1 MLATVVVSL
10 FTVTVVG
17 QSSPEA
23 IWSVVVSEQGQTL
36 PLPGATVSWS
46 CSGETAHTLTDL
58 QGRFLR
64 PAETTDCPGPC
75 AVTVRFVG
83 YVPQTLDCNA
93 LPVSGR
99 MNVVMEPNTE
109 ALSEAVVT
117 ASIRGSTVAE
127 ETVPVSVL
135 KPYLA
140 QSANTLDLKGLVA
153 KTPGVSILDG
163 QVSIRGGSGY
173 SYGVGSRVQ
182 MLLDGLPLLSGD
194 LGEIWWSY
202 LPMEHVDQVEV
213 VKSSASAMYGSGASN
228 GVIHMRTAWPGDTS
242 ETRVSVFNGVYQ
254 APDSANWR
262 WWRDSY
268 TPVSNGMDVS
278 HRQSFGDVDV
288 VAGGSVFSDK
298 TYLSVG
304 HEQRLRGH
312 VKARWRPSSTWQIG
326 GAVQA
331 QYQQMGR
338 FILWDDFATSA
349 YLPMEGTSSE
359 DRWINWHADAW
370 ASCTP
375 EEGGSHH
382 LQTRVYQTSRYGSG
396 PEPSMTSTLSMVQ
409 YRHVREVGEHGLAQV
424 GAFASAQSS
433 FSSLY
438 PDIELL
444 TFNPAVF
451 AQIDWER
458 DLWKWTAGVRAEA
471 NENPR
476 VLLGVFGADVPVWG
490 EPRPGR
496 GRVSGCRTASP
507 CASRPLRS
515 ATWKAPSRTASTSG
529 ATSTCKTNRA
539 TTGRWGWSTRS
550 NQATSLGC
558 WTLRRLCSITTT

>member
-1 MLATVVVSL
+1 MRCL
-10 FTVTVVG
+10 F
-17 QSSPEA
+17 
-23 IWSVVVSEQGQTL
+23 
-36 PLPGATVSWS
+36 
-46 CSGETAHTLTDL
+46 ET
-58 QGRFLR
+58 
-64 PAETTDCPGPC
+64 
-75 AVTVRFVG
+75 
-83 YVPQTLDCNA
+83 
-93 LPVSGR
+93 GR

-375 EEGGSHH
+375 EDGGSHH

-409 YRHVREVGEHGLAQV
+409 YRHVREVG
-424 GAFASAQSS
+424 
-433 FSSLY
+433 
-438 PDIELL
+438 
-444 TFNPAVF
+444 N
-451 AQIDWER
+451 
-458 DLWKWTAGVRAEA
+458 TAWPRSGRSRR
-471 NENPR
+471 PR
-476 VLLGVFGADVPVWG
+476 VPF
-490 EPRPGR
+490 PR
-496 GRVSGCRTASP
+496 CTRTSS
-507 CASRPLRS
+507 C
-515 ATWKAPSRTASTSG
+515 
-529 ATSTCKTNRA
+529 
-539 TTGRWGWSTRS
+539 
-550 NQATSLGC
+550 
-558 WTLRRLCSITTT
+558 

>member
-1 MLATVVVSL
+1 
-10 FTVTVVG
+10 
-17 QSSPEA
+17 
-23 IWSVVVSEQGQTL
+23 
-36 PLPGATVSWS
+36 
-46 CSGETAHTLTDL
+46 
-58 QGRFLR
+58 
-64 PAETTDCPGPC
+64 
-75 AVTVRFVG
+75 
-83 YVPQTLDCNA
+83 
-93 LPVSGR
+93 

-278 HRQSFGDVDV
+278 HRQSFGEVDV

-304 HEQRLRGH
+304 HEQRL
-312 VKARWRPSSTWQIG
+312 ARAPQ
-326 GAVQA
+326 GAVEA
-331 QYQQMGR
+331 VVHVANRRRSPGPIPANGAVHLVGR
-338 FILWDDFATSA
+338 L
-349 YLPMEGTSSE
+349 
-359 DRWINWHADAW
+359 RHK
-370 ASCTP
+370 
-375 EEGGSHH
+375 
-382 LQTRVYQTSRYGSG
+382 RVPPHG
-396 PEPSMTSTLSMVQ
+396 
-409 YRHVREVGEHGLAQV
+409 RHVERGPVDQLACRRVGVVH
-424 GAFASAQSS
+424 
-433 FSSLY
+433 
-438 PDIELL
+438 
-444 TFNPAVF
+444 
-451 AQIDWER
+451 
-458 DLWKWTAGVRAEA
+458 
-471 NENPR
+471 PR
-476 VLLGVFGADVPVWG
+476 
-490 EPRPGR
+490 R
-496 GRVSGCRTASP
+496 GRQPPPANQGVPNLAVRV
-507 CASRPLRS
+507 RP
-515 ATWKAPSRTASTSG
+515 
-529 ATSTCKTNRA
+529 RA
-539 TTGRWGWSTRS
+539 LHDQHVVDAAVPPRAGG
-550 NQATSLGC
+550 G
-558 WTLRRLCSITTT
+558 